1 MHPRLL
7 ARARTGRVSVRLN
20 EDSLWSRLDS
30 FALSYIRV
38 MAKKNPQHRD
48 VVLGGRRMSRHI
60 RASSIPTRFI
70 LLYIRSSFSTQHNQ
84 LSANVHFQTG
94 ASTSGA

>member
-7 ARARTGRVSVRLN
+7 ARARMGRVSVRLN

-38 MAKKNPQHRD
+38 MAKKPQHLD
-48 VVLGGRRMSRHI
+48 VVLGARRMSRHI
-60 RASSIPTRFI
+60 RASSIPTRI
-70 LLYIRSSFSTQHNQ
+70 SLYIRSSFST
-84 LSANVHFQTG
+84 
-94 ASTSGA
+94 